1 MFRVISQLSF
11 DHPVESHVADCTI
24 IEDTPLEE
32 PDAFASLEKTTK
44 QKVKAI
50 SAAEH
55 LEQLE
60 DLQSNRW
67 SDPYAASVAL
77 RSAFRGAKKVRL
89 VSEGKAE
96 KIRDKYALGD
106 RVRMEDVKTP
116 APAVLQEEAIEWEA
130 AKAERIRRSGI
141 SQGKR
146 RRDEEQVGW
155 REAGT
160 SSRSTPKSTRS
171 IAGSSSRTKQRVA
184 KSSSS
189 SRSKAS
195 LPARS
200 KHASSL
206 RAESLTSRI
215 ILNSALKVDPF
226 RIGSDSPLQ
235 KSKTTLEGVNVVRKS
250 T

>member
-1 MFRVISQLSF
+1 M
-11 DHPVESHVADCTI
+11 T
-24 IEDTPLEE
+24 IEDTPIEE

-77 RSAFRGAKKVRL
+77 RSAFRGAKTVRL

-96 KIRDKYALGD
+96 KILDKYALGD
-106 RVRMEDVKTP
+106 RVRMEDVRTP

-130 AKAERIRRSGI
+130 AKAERLRRSGI
-141 SQGKR
+141 SEGKR

-155 REAGT
+155 REAER

-171 IAGSSSRTKQRVA
+171 IAGSSSSRTRERVA
-184 KSSSS
+184 NSSSS

-235 KSKTTLEGVNVVRKS
+235 KSKTTLEGVNVVRRS